1 MKTRLIIFL
10 FLLAALPMPAN
21 AQDPASQFIRAYHL
35 VSQDKIPLFFDVCG
49 AFVSI
54 TLAEEERDRP
64 GNSLVIYR
72 ETGYGPMLLELD
84 ADVMDGVKM
93 DMRESWKNGGSGH
106 KRHEAIPPIKS
117 HSPENRGSSTLVIQS
132 RPEVPEAG
140 IASEDIEN

>member
-10 FLLAALPMPAN
+10 FALAALPMPAH
-21 AQDPASQFIRAYHL
+21 AQDPASQFTRAYHL
-35 VSQDKIPLFFDVCG
+35 VSQDKIPLLYDVWG

-54 TLAEEERDRP
+54 ALAEEERDRP
-64 GNSLVIYR
+64 GNSLFIYR

-93 DMRESWKNGGSGH
+93 EMQDAWKSGGSGH

-117 HSPENRGSSTLVIQS
+117 HSPENRGSSVLIIQPRS
-132 RPEVPEAG
+132 DVPEAG
-140 IASEDIEN
+140 IASEDIED